1 VFSNWGILPI
11 SMDRAEHALCWRP
24 FMRQIGDRDALKLY
38 VAHQIKAYQCNLT
51 VGLACFVSILASV

>member
-1 VFSNWGILPI
+1 
-11 SMDRAEHALCWRP
+11 MDRAEHALCWRP
-24 FMRQIGDRDALKLY
+24 FMRQIGDLDALKLH